1 MKLLLI
7 ILCLIGALILFIA
20 LFVAIPAIFRYLVTV
35 FKIKYYEIKSLGDK
49 REVNEMKKREE
60 EEGSK
65 VSENIA
71 KGAHV
76 QEDEA
81 DLDISFQD

>member
-20 LFVAIPAIFRYLVTV
+20 FLVAIPAIVRYLITV
-35 FKIKYYEIKSLGDK
+35 VKINYYEIKKLGDK
-49 REVNEMKKREE
+49 REINKVKKREE
-60 EEGSK
+60 DEGSK

-71 KGAHV
+71 DGANG

-81 DLDISFQD
+81 DLEISFKD